1 MREDGMVRYLNR
13 YIPTAAAFGGVCI
26 GALSIFADFMGAIGS
41 GTGILLAITII
52 YQYFEQI
59 AKEKER
65 GADTFIFWE
74 NSRKF
79 IFTNLTNKSSY

>member
-41 GTGILLAITII
+41 GTGILLAVTII

-59 AKEKER
+59 AKEKEK
-65 GADTFIFWE
+65 GADTFIFWVE
-74 NSRKF
+74 FKKN
-79 IFTNLTNKSSY
+79 